1 MGDIE
6 TPNSNRPRQT
16 VLLSILPSR
25 EFATSKRGMLLIAEV
40 GLCFISFV
48 CFAASTAAAF
58 VTVPLLEFLAALF
71 LLFAYSTKFN
81 ERFKSF
87 RWPLMDFMRCVTAS
101 IIFFIVSIMA
111 VSKYMDGSSKA
122 AGIFGFIA
130 TIVFALDFYLIFN
143 ELANFLKQGGETTEE
158 PSRQQDEFSD
168 SDSDWNHGDHQQICC
183 HLQRPAVVL
192 FCHRVSLIP
201 CIVEMTSRSHG
212 FSVKYVHLYVVVGLW
227 ISLLPWATQDGLH
240 FTH

>member
-6 TPNSNRPRQT
+6 APSSNRPRQT
-16 VLLSILPSR
+16 VLMSVLPSK
-25 EFATSKRGMLLIAEV
+25 EFATSRKGMLLIGEV
-40 GLCFISFV
+40 ALSFISFV

-58 VTVPLLEFLAALF
+58 VTVPVLEFLAALF

-101 IIFFIVSIMA
+101 IIFFIISIMA
-111 VSKYMDGSSKA
+111 VSKYADGSSKA

-130 TIVFALDFYLIFN
+130 TIVFALDFYFIFN
-143 ELANFLKQGGETTEE
+143 ELADFLKHGGETNEE

-168 SDSDWNHGDHQQICC
+168 SDSD
-183 HLQRPAVVL
+183 
-192 FCHRVSLIP
+192 
-201 CIVEMTSRSHG
+201 
-212 FSVKYVHLYVVVGLW
+212 
-227 ISLLPWATQDGLH
+227 
-240 FTH
+240 